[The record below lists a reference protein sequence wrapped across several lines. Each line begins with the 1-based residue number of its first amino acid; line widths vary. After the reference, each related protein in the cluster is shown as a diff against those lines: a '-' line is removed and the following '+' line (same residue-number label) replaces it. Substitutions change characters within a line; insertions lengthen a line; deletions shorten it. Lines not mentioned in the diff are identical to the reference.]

1 MERWNLFLNF
11 STNRK
16 HVIAPMHVV
25 VPLSTLGAM
34 LITIIYKS
42 AFSMMKVHKSTCLFI
57 PSKITLITITY
68 LPMFIRLVF
77 FLNKGFLQYNRV
89 AKTVNLRILYSFMK
103 WLQKAISY
111 LPWMMTSALYCEL
124 GKVFIL
130 DISIYMYRSSGVL
143 NRGPGVLL

>member
-89 AKTVNLRILYSFMK
+89 AKTVKLRILYSIVYEGIAK
-103 WLQKAISY
+103 GNKLSPLNDDVSTLLWI
-111 LPWMMTSALYCEL
+111 
-124 GKVFIL
+124 GKGFYFRY
-130 DISIYMYRSSGVL
+130 IYIYV
-143 NRGPGVLL
+143 

>member
-68 LPMFIRLVF
+68 LPVFIRLVF

-89 AKTVNLRILYSFMK
+89 AKTVKLRILYSFMK
-103 WLQKAISY
+103 WLQKAMKLSPLNDDVSTLLWI
-111 LPWMMTSALYCEL
+111 
-124 GKVFIL
+124 GKVFFFL
-130 DISIYMYRSSGVL
+130 RYIYIYA
-143 NRGPGVLL
+143 

>member
-68 LPMFIRLVF
+68 LPVFIRLVF

-89 AKTVNLRILYSFMK
+89 AKTVKFRILYSFMK
-103 WLQKAISY
+103 WLQKAMKLSPLNDDVSTLLWIGKGFFFFFKIY
-111 LPWMMTSALYCEL
+111 LYICIGPQ
-124 GKVFIL
+124 VF
-130 DISIYMYRSSGVL
+130 
-143 NRGPGVLL
+143 

>member
-1 MERWNLFLNF
+1 MVKNDTFIKSSVIGTATTIFFMTF
-11 STNRK
+11 SGEDTKTRPRDRSQHNGK
-16 HVIAPMHVV
+16 VKLVFEFFYVIAPMHVV

-77 FLNKGFLQYNRV
+77 FK
-89 AKTVNLRILYSFMK
+89 
-103 WLQKAISY
+103 
-111 LPWMMTSALYCEL
+111 
-124 GKVFIL
+124 
-130 DISIYMYRSSGVL
+130 
-143 NRGPGVLL
+143 

>member
-1 MERWNLFLNF
+1 MVKNDTFIKSSVIGTATTIFFMTFSGEDTKTRPRDRSQHNGKVKLVLNF

-16 HVIAPMHVV
+16 HVIAPMHV

-68 LPMFIRLVF
+68 LPVFIRLVF

-89 AKTVNLRILYSFMK
+89 AKTVKLSILYSFMK
-103 WLQKAISY
+103 
-111 LPWMMTSALYCEL
+111 
-124 GKVFIL
+124 
-130 DISIYMYRSSGVL
+130 
-143 NRGPGVLL
+143 